1 MNFLKMKTQRFV
13 FAISILLF
21 IVAGTGCKE
30 PPSDYYKGKIIVLN
44 NHVAYTDII
53 EIQQSVDN
61 GLAIGQTIS
70 VGVLLTDKGY
80 KLNDVVYFK
89 IVHYQK
95 WEGPD
100 TTDHLWPGY
109 TGTIELYNK

>member
-1 MNFLKMKTQRFV
+1 MK
-13 FAISILLF
+13 AKIILVATIILILF
-21 IVAGTGCKE
+21 GGSMGCE
-30 PPSDYYKGKIIVLN
+30 EVPSDYYKGKIIVLN